1 MSLLDRLQSNFPD
14 IFEEGKIIS
23 AFDVEHGKPHPEPY
37 LIALRRAGV
46 AADEAIVVENA
57 PLGVRS
63 AVAAGI
69 STIAVNTG
77 VLDSKVLADEGASV
91 VLSDMQE
98 LKQVMQIILT

>member
-1 MSLLDRLQSNFPD
+1 M
-14 IFEEGKIIS
+14 
-23 AFDVEHGKPHPEPY
+23 
-37 LIALRRAGV
+37 